1 MVGGEHKICFYVDGG
16 RIAGRD
22 PIWVQAALTKM
33 VRMFE
38 RFRLKTN
45 LNKTKAVICTPGF
58 IWGQQGAEVYKQ
70 LSTGEGPT
78 FWESK
83 RTRVSFEECGETMDA
98 SSL

>member
-1 MVGGEHKICFYVDGG
+1 M
-16 RIAGRD
+16 
-22 PIWVQAALTKM
+22 QAALTKM
-33 VRMFE
+33 VRIFE

-78 FWESK
+78 FWESNK
-83 RTRVSFEECGETMDA
+83 TRLSCEECGETMAD
-98 SSL
+98 SYLRHHM